1 MRVILQRMR
10 IDDYEHMP
18 IGTKV
23 DGGEIAKCTQC
34 GKPGLAEI
42 SGTSSS
48 SPTTKLWVLMRRARL
63 FSNGI
68 GIFSLALLSD

>member
-1 MRVILQRMR
+1 MR

-42 SGTSSS
+42 SGNKQFFTHYQAVGFDEKGAPVFKWDWHIQPSSA
-48 SPTTKLWVLMRRARL
+48 K
-63 FSNGI
+63 
-68 GIFSLALLSD
+68 